1 MNFEDEKR
9 DPNTEN
15 GGTDS
20 KPDVLKTENGT
31 EAEKPMNVGK
41 EILDWVVAIAFAVII
56 ALVVKNFVFT
66 LVNVKGA
73 SMEPSLHDGD
83 RLFVNRLFYT
93 PEKGDVVIFEPEV
106 EKEAISAAEGDRG
119 ILQSHKY
126 YVKRVI
132 ATEGDTI
139 YIDFKTGDVYV
150 NNEKIDEPY
159 IKEKTHNEGSYIRE
173 LEAKGLYSKDS
184 PITVPMGYIF
194 AMGDNRNNS
203 KDSRELGPIP
213 KDEIMGGAVFRFWP
227 LSSIGGLHKDEALS
241 LAN

>member
-1 MNFEDEKR
+1 
-9 DPNTEN
+9 
-15 GGTDS
+15 
-20 KPDVLKTENGT
+20 
-31 EAEKPMNVGK
+31 
-41 EILDWVVAIAFAVII
+41 
-56 ALVVKNFVFT
+56 
-66 LVNVKGA
+66 
-73 SMEPSLHDGD
+73 MEPSLHDGD

-106 EKEAISAAEGDRG
+106 EKEAIERTEGDRG

-150 NNEKIDEPY
+150 NDEKIDEPY

-184 PITVPMGYIF
+184 PITIPMGYIF

-227 LSSIGGLHKDEALS
+227 FGSIGGLHKDEQVS

>member
-1 MNFEDEKR
+1 MNFEDEKKE
-9 DPNTEN
+9 PNTGEN
-15 GGTDS
+15 EVRTDTES
-20 KPDVLKTENGT
+20 EEKDEVKKPVS
-31 EAEKPMNVGK
+31 VGK
-41 EILDWVVAIAFAVII
+41 EILDWVVAIAFAVIV

-106 EKEAISAAEGDRG
+106 EKEAIERTEGDRG

-150 NNEKIDEPY
+150 NDEKIDEPY

-227 LSSIGGLHKDEALS
+227 FGSIGGLHKDEQVS
-241 LAN
+241 LVN